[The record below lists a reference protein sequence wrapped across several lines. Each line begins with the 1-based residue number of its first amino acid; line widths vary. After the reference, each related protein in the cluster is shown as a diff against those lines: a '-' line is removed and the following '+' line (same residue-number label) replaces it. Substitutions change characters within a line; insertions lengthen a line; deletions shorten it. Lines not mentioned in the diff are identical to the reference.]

1 MKKPDVFQRLRAD
14 HARVLAELNALERA
28 AGIATP
34 PRGRARAAAK
44 PRDAAARS
52 RVNGAELRRVLA
64 LMAAQFD
71 THMAAEDEALFPALA
86 RALPE
91 TLGRLEPFEAEHQE
105 LRSMLAS
112 LESLA
117 RQSGGPTRDEQIA
130 VQARDFVD
138 LLRIHV
144 RKEEAVVFRV
154 AEQVLAPAE
163 LDRVANRVT
172 RGAIDRPHRTR
183 VTTKGQR
190 S

>member
-1 MKKPDVFQRLRAD
+1 MKKQDIFQRLRAD
-14 HARVLAELNALERA
+14 HARVFAELNTLERA
-28 AGIATP
+28 AGIAAP
-34 PRGRARAAAK
+34 ARGRAAAAAK
-44 PRDAAARS
+44 PGGTAARS
-52 RVNGAELRRVLA
+52 RVNGAELRRVLS
-64 LMAAQFD
+64 LLAAQFD

-91 TLGRLEPFEAEHQE
+91 TLGRLESFHAEHQE

-112 LESLA
+112 LEALIT
-117 RQSGGPTRDEQIA
+117 QSAGPARDEQIA

-163 LDRVANRVT
+163 LNRVANRVA
-172 RGAIDRPHRTR
+172 RGATDRPHSTR
-183 VTTKGQR
+183 VTTKGKR
-190 S
+190 P